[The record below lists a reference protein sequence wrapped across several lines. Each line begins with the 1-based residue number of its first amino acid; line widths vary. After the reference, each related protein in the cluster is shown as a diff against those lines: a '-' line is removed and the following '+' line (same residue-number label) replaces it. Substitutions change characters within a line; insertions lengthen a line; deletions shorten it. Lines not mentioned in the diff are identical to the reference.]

1 MQTKIGV
8 AQSIYVIAI
17 LAKQEGNTPVKSHI
31 ISNILCVSDSY
42 LKKIIRKLVIAGLL
56 NSSASKT
63 GGLSLKKPPEEI
75 TLFDVYDAIEGDTPF
90 FNCSSILE
98 TFAQFNDNYFSEK
111 GKKTV
116 EYFKEAEDNY
126 KNTLKSHTIAE
137 ILDFDKEGIDTLDFN
152 DITYMDFMSGRVKDK
167 ITTHIPPK
175 HINAS

>member
-17 LAKQEGNTPVKSHI
+17 LAKQESNKPVKSHI

-75 TLFDVYDAIEGDTPF
+75 TLYDIYHAIEGDTPF
-90 FNCSSILE
+90 FNCSNILE
-98 TFAQFNDNYFSEK
+98 TFEQFNDTFFAEK
-111 GKKTV
+111 GKTTI
-116 EYFKEAEDNY
+116 EFFKEAEDNY
-126 KNTLKSHTIAE
+126 KNTLKSHTISE
-137 ILDFDKEGIDTLDFN
+137 ILGIETIGLDTLDFN
-152 DITYMDFMSGRVKDK
+152 DVTYEDFISGHVKDK
-167 ITTHIPPK
+167 ITEHIPPK
-175 HINAS
+175 IVTAG